1 MLSLLPETFKK
12 TDITDPNCSLLDLLP
27 GLIFYLDKD
36 YTFQYTNKRFEEL
49 LGTGKSSLPGKSLK
63 QSLDNDTY
71 TLFKRY
77 SDQALAGKAVQFEF
91 EFPLLKQ
98 KNRIEASFT
107 PHFNRDGIVEG
118 YLALMKVI
126 SGQKNEESHKV
137 DKYKELQSFYDDVAV
152 GIHWVNEDGVI
163 VWANKTELEMLGYTS
178 EEYFG
183 HSISEFHA
191 SKEKINDILCRLK
204 NNETLA
210 KYEAPLR
217 CKDGTIKYVQ
227 INSNVLWENGQFIH
241 TRCFT
246 VDITD
251 QKKAHDS
258 LRDSEH
264 LYKQLVEGLPIAVYT
279 CDSKGHITLYNEA
292 AAQLWGQKP
301 VIGKDM
307 WSGSWRI
314 FDTNGVPVSLDS
326 CPMAKA
332 IKEKRIINGEELIFE
347 QPDGQK
353 RYVLP
358 HPKPLIDSKG
368 NVIGAV
374 NTLIDITDAK
384 KAEQALR
391 EDEERYRQL
400 ASDLEMK
407 VQERTID
414 LKKSE
419 ERYHKMVDEV
429 EDYAILLLDKDG
441 FIRNWNKGAEKI
453 KGYKEEEIVGK
464 NFRIFYLP
472 EDRERKL
479 PETLINQAIKSG
491 KALHEGWRVR
501 KDGTTFW
508 GSIVITALHDAN
520 NNVIGFT
527 KVTRDLT
534 QRKLAEDK
542 LQQYTRD
549 LEFQNKEL
557 KQFNYVAS
565 HDIKEPLRKVLYY
578 NSYINDRS
586 ANLLPEKEREYLRRS
601 INAAKRMQS
610 LIDDLLTYS
619 RATLEDQNFEKVDL
633 NAILEEVTNVY
644 KEIME
649 EKEVIINSDKL
660 PAIRGLAFQFK
671 QLFDNLI
678 GNSIKYSHPDRKP
691 QIKITCE
698 KVKGSQMRES
708 EADPRKS
715 YYKITFKDNGI
726 GFEPY
731 YSEKIFEVFQRL
743 QSKHESSGTGIG
755 LAICRKIVQNYK
767 GFIRATGKPNEGAEF
782 DVYLPVNEVE
792 G

>member
-1 MLSLLPETFKK
+1 MLSLLPETFTK
-12 TDITDPNCSLLDLLP
+12 TDNTDPNCSLLDLLP

-36 YTFQYTNKRFEEL
+36 YTYQYTNKSFEGL
-49 LGTGKSSLPGKSLK
+49 LGAEKDSLLGNSLN
-63 QSLDNDTY
+63 QSLDTDTY
-71 TLFKRY
+71 TLLKRY
-77 SDQALAGKAVQFEF
+77 SDQALAGKPVLFEF
-91 EFPLLKQ
+91 EFPLSRQ
-98 KNRIEASFT
+98 KKRIEASFT
-107 PHFNRDGIVEG
+107 PHRDKDGNVAG
-118 YLALMKVI
+118 YLALMKVLAD
-126 SGQKNEESHKV
+126 QKKV
-137 DKYKELQSFYDDVAV
+137 NTYQEVKNKELQSFYDDVAI
-152 GIHWVNEDGVI
+152 GIHWVNKDGI
-163 VWANKTELEMLGYTS
+163 IIWANKTELNMLGYTA
-178 EEYFG
+178 EEYIG
-183 HSISEFHA
+183 HSITEFHA
-191 SKEKINDILCRLK
+191 SKDKITDILCRLMK
-204 NNETLA
+204 NETLA

-217 CKDGTIKYVQ
+217 CKDGSIKYVQ
-227 INSNVLWENGQFIH
+227 INSNVLWENGQFVH

-246 VDITD
+246 VDITE
-251 QKKAHDS
+251 QKKAIDA
-258 LRDSEH
+258 LKDSEH

-279 CDSKGHITLYNEA
+279 CDVEGRITLYNEA
-292 AAQLWGQKP
+292 AAQLWGRKP
-301 VIGKDM
+301 EIGKDM
-307 WSGSWRI
+307 WCGSWRI
-314 FDTNGVPVSLDS
+314 FDLNGSPVSLDS

-332 IKEKRIINGEELIFE
+332 LKEKRTIADEEIIIEC
-347 QPDGQK
+347 PDGQK

-358 HPKPLIDSKG
+358 HPKPLIDSEG

-384 KAEQALR
+384 RAELALR
-391 EDEERYRQL
+391 EDEERYRRL
-400 ASDLEMK
+400 AADLEKK
-407 VQERTID
+407 VEERTTD

-472 EDRERKL
+472 EDRERNL
-479 PETLINQAIKSG
+479 PETLIGQAIKNG

-534 QRKLAEDK
+534 ERKLAEDK
-542 LQQYTRD
+542 LQQYTQD
-549 LEFQNKEL
+549 LEFQNNEL

-619 RATLEDQNFEKVDL
+619 RATLEEQNFEKVDL
-633 NAILEEVTNVY
+633 NAILEEVTGVY
-644 KEIME
+644 KEILE
-649 EKEVIINSDKL
+649 EKEVVINADKL
-660 PAIRGLAFQFK
+660 PVVRGLAFQFK

-678 GNSIKYSHPDRKP
+678 GNSIKYRSPDRKP

-698 KVKGSQMRES
+698 KVKGTQLREA
-708 EADPRKS
+708 EADTRKT
-715 YYKITFKDNGI
+715 YYKIKFKDNGI
-726 GFEPY
+726 GFEPF

-743 QSKHESSGTGIG
+743 QGKHESPGTGIG

-767 GFIRATGKPNEGAEF
+767 GFIRATGTPNEGAEF
-782 DVYLPVNEVE
+782 DVYFPENEV
-792 G
+792 